1 MAISEPQAQ
10 ETCVTGADMAGRL
23 ESIAGQLQREVTRL
37 SALEPISAAEKQ
49 LSVLRDELHGI
60 ARLIADTRVEIAGLQ
75 PSGFGHSHLVC
86 ASDELDAVVSATERA
101 AVEIMVAAE
110 RSQEAA
116 QRLRNLPGMTP
127 EALADLDVIET
138 AALDVFVA
146 CSFQD
151 LTGQRIR
158 KVVGA
163 LAHIEKRVK
172 ALTLLW
178 QDVPGPYVPIVPPID
193 PRSDAHLLNGPDD
206 AGLRQN
212 DIDMLLGGKS
222 ATTHVAQDDVDAL
235 FADFTKTAG

>member
-1 MAISEPQAQ
+1 MATAESPVQ
-10 ETCVTGADMAGRL
+10 ETCVTAADLASRL
-23 ESIAGQLQREVTRL
+23 ENITDQLQREVSRL
-37 SALEPISAAEKQ
+37 AALEPITVAEKQ
-49 LSVLRDELHGI
+49 LAVLRDELNGI
-60 ARLIADTRVEIAGLQ
+60 ARLIAETRVEIAGLQ
-75 PSGFGHSHLVC
+75 PSGLGHSHLVS
-86 ASDELDAVVSATERA
+86 ATDELDAVVSATERA

-116 QRLRNLPGMTP
+116 QRLRSLPGMTP
-127 EALADLDVIET
+127 QALAELDVIET

-178 QDVPGPYVPIVPPID
+178 QDVPGTDAPVATPVD
-193 PRSDAHLLNGPDD
+193 PRVDAHLLNGPDES
-206 AGLRQN
+206 GLQQN
-212 DIDMLLGGKS
+212 DIDMLMRGRCD
-222 ATTHVAQDDVDAL
+222 TTRVAQDDVDAL
-235 FADFTKTAG
+235 FADFAKTSG

>member
-1 MAISEPQAQ
+1 MATAEAPVP
-10 ETCVTGADMAGRL
+10 ETSVTAADLASRL
-23 ESIAGQLQREVTRL
+23 ESITEQLQREVSRL
-37 SALEPISAAEKQ
+37 AALEPISAAEKH
-49 LSVLRDELHGI
+49 LAVLRDALDGI
-60 ARLIADTRVEIAGLQ
+60 ARLIAETRVEIAGLQ
-75 PSGFGHSHLVC
+75 PSGFGHSHLVS

-127 EALADLDVIET
+127 QALADLDVIET

-163 LAHIEKRVK
+163 LAHIEQRVK

-178 QDVPGPYVPIVPPID
+178 QDVPGTHGPVARPLD
-193 PRSDAHLLNGPDD
+193 PRGDAHLLNGPDNS
-206 AGLRQN
+206 GLQQN
-212 DIDMLLGGKS
+212 DIDMLLCGRSG
-222 ATTHVAQDDVDAL
+222 TTRVAQDDVDAL
-235 FADFTKTAG
+235 FVGFAKTSG